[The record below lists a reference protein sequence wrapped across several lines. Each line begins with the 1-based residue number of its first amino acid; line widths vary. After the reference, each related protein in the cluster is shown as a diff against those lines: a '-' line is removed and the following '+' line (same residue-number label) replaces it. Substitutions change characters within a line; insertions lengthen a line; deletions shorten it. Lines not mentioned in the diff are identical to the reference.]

1 MISLFAEHLPTRY
14 TCRLTVRV
22 ECSAPGCDAFDEIQ
36 WWVLGGTIPEIGLPR
51 GWSTLLTAPVC
62 PEHAARLTETL
73 QTTKENP

>member
-36 WWVLGGTIPEIGLPR
+36 WWVVGGTIPAIGLPR
-51 GWSTLLTAPVC
+51 GWSVLGFAPVC
-62 PEHAARLTETL
+62 PEHEARLTETL
-73 QTTKENP
+73 QDKESP